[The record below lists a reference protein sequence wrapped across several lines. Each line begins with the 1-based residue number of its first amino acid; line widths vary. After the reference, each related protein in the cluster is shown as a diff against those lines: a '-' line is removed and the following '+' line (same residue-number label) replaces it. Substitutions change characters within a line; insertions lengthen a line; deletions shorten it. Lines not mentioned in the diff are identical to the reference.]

1 MKTKAHIATLKTD
14 ERLIAVLAAP
24 LLIAGLL
31 LLISP

>member
-1 MKTKAHIATLKTD
+1 MRAKAHIATLKTD
-14 ERLIAVLAAP
+14 ERLIALLAAP